1 MYKKYLVF
9 ELAALSVA
17 GFALSNPSIAQTIA
31 DRDVVEKRKSVIEE
45 VRVLAD
51 AFFKDTTA
59 VSPTSVITAEQL
71 KTLNITTVEDA
82 LAHQP
87 SLVIRKRFI
96 GDPNGV
102 VGIRGSNMFQ
112 TPRTMVFVDGMPLHY
127 HLQTRFRGSPRW
139 SLVSPDEV
147 ASAEVIYGP
156 YSSQYSGNA
165 MGGVVNIKTRR
176 PSQSLTTIELGAFS
190 QYYDRLLTDE
200 SYEGY
205 RAYVAHED
213 KVGNLGY
220 SVSYTRLDNESQP
233 QTQFFR
239 RPDSGSFSTAFAN
252 SGSIPS
258 GNDTKGL
265 AGIYFGD
272 SGPENA
278 KTDLVKAKFFYHRDY
293 VEFRGSVAYEQR
305 SRVENQANNFLSD
318 ANGAPIFDREVD
330 INGINYDTSNFGT
343 SAFQTRNQQR
353 ESLLIGLGASFDL
366 ANDWVADVFYSYFDV
381 LDDTE
386 IRSGANPSDSNFISI
401 NDRNRAR
408 ITSYDDTGWNIVDLK
423 FSTDSLAG
431 KENQRLSLGFH
442 YDSYELDFIVDNY
455 NSITGQRASNEL
467 DGDRSTGRADSG
479 GEAQTIAAFAQ
490 YGTALSE
497 RWDLSLGLRYDDW
510 LGENGYVGGANSA
523 DRSEDGFS
531 TKASIAYSP
540 TDRRTFRYSVAQALR
555 FPVIEEIFV
564 NNASVRGGSVADA
577 TLNPEDG
584 VFHNLSFEQ
593 LFENGSVTVNF
604 FHEDVDDVIFNQTSS
619 ITGVTTFLPVDTV
632 KTDGAELIIASND
645 VLGLPV
651 DVTFNTTYTDA
662 KISSNANNPEIVG
675 KRFPRIPEFRSNLIL
690 NYRVNDQFNFGGSI
704 RYAGNSFGELD
715 NSDTENNTFGAHT
728 RYTFVGLKANWN
740 ISPNLH
746 VSAGIDNVFDEVAY
760 VFHPWPARTFHLSF
774 KYVIPNS

>member
-1 MYKKYLVF
+1 MNNKYLAF
-9 ELAALSVA
+9 ELAALSLA
-17 GFALSNPSIAQTIA
+17 GVALSTPVIAQTIT
-31 DRDVVEKRKSVIEE
+31 DESKPQIEE
-45 VRVLAD
+45 IRVFAD

-71 KTLNITTVEDA
+71 NVLNITTVEDA
-82 LAHQP
+82 LTHQP

-127 HLQTRFRGSPRW
+127 HLQTRFRGAPRW
-139 SLVSPDEV
+139 SLISPDEV

-176 PSQSLTTIELGAFS
+176 PTQSLTTLELGAFS
-190 QYYDRLLTDE
+190 QEYNRLLTDE
-200 SYEGY
+200 NFEGY

-239 RPDSGSFSTAFAN
+239 RPDTRSSSTALAN
-252 SGSIPS
+252 SDSITT
-258 GNDTKGL
+258 GNDTNGL
-265 AGIYFGD
+265 PGIYFGD

-278 KTDLVKAKFFYHRDY
+278 KTDLVKAKFFYDQDY
-293 VEFRGSVAYEQR
+293 VEFRGSIAYEQR
-305 SRVENQANNFLSD
+305 SRREDQANNFLND
-318 ANGAPIFDREVD
+318 VNGVPIFDREVD

-343 SAFQTRNQQR
+343 SVFQTRDQQR

-366 ANDWVADVFYSYFDV
+366 TNDWAADVFYSYFDV
-381 LDDTE
+381 LEDIE
-386 IRSGANPSDSNFISI
+386 IRSGANPNDPNFTSI

-423 FSTDSLAG
+423 FSTDRFAG
-431 KENQRLSLGFH
+431 TENQRLSLGLH

-455 NSITGQRASNEL
+455 NSITGQRASNEV

-490 YGTALSE
+490 YGIALSE
-497 RWDLSLGLRYDDW
+497 RWDMSLGLRYDDW
-510 LGENGYVGGANSA
+510 TGENGYVGNTNSE

-540 TDRRTFRYSVAQALR
+540 TDRRTFRYSIAQALR

-564 NNASVRGGSVADA
+564 NNASVSGGSVADA

-593 LFENGSVTVNF
+593 LFENGSVTVNL

-619 ITGVTTFLPVDTV
+619 ISGVTTFLPVDTV
-632 KTDGAELIIASND
+632 KTDGAELIVAAND
-645 VLGLPV
+645 VLGLPI
-651 DVTFNTTYTDA
+651 DVSFNTTYTDA
-662 KISSNANNPEIVG
+662 KISSNVNNPDIVG

-690 NYRVNDQFNFGGSI
+690 NYRVNDQFNLGGSV
-704 RYAGNSFGELD
+704 RYAGNSFGRLD
-715 NSDTENNTFGAHT
+715 NSDTENNTFGAHS

-746 VSAGIDNVFDEVAY
+746 VSAGINNVFDEEAY
-760 VFHPWPARTFHLSF
+760 VFHPWPGRTFHLSL
-774 KYVIPNS
+774 KYVVPNS